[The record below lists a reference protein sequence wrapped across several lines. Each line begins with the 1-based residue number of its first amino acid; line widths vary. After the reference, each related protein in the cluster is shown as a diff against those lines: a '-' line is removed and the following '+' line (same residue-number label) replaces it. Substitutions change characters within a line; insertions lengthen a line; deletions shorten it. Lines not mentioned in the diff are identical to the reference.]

1 MLSLSD
7 KATSWMLN
15 YPLSSHRAHRSALG
29 ERGITV
35 DAGEQENKDRVNLR
49 DHPRCLN
56 AAIACMD
63 EPANPISEENV
74 DLFRLDHR
82 RYFAQAEGRVQ
93 HRLPFAI
100 SARPIIRCAVRRQG
114 AFILRDL
121 VPLECA
127 PCAALRAAQS

>member
-1 MLSLSD
+1 
-7 KATSWMLN
+7 
-15 YPLSSHRAHRSALG
+15 
-29 ERGITV
+29 
-35 DAGEQENKDRVNLR
+35 
-49 DHPRCLN
+49 
-56 AAIACMD
+56 MD

-100 SARPIIRCAVRRQG
+100 GARPIIGCAVRRQR

-121 VPLECA
+121 VALECA
-127 PCAALRAAQS
+127 TRAALWAGQS